1 MNKIKFPIIKKKGKP
16 FYPTENQCPIC
27 NADRTTLNS
36 EFFVLNGG
44 ALKIID
50 KDHSIM
56 SEDIEGFLSLVYHA
70 GEKSNGNGAAVEIVE
85 YSQNGQFDIYFC
97 SLECLQIFFN
107 RIIEELKRKMEIN
120 RLKTQ
125 KQCRTNEKDN

>member
-16 FYPTENQCPIC
+16 FYPTENKCPIC
-27 NADRTTLNS
+27 GFNRTTLIT
-36 EFFVLNGG
+36 EFIVLNGG

-56 SEDIEGFLSLVYHA
+56 SDDMEGFLSLTYHG
-70 GEKSNGNGAAVEIVE
+70 GELGGDASVEIVE

-97 SLECLQIFFN
+97 SFECLQTFFN
-107 RIIEELKRKMEIN
+107 RIVEELKQKMEIDILMKKKHEIN
-120 RLKTQ
+120 IHHRK
-125 KQCRTNEKDN
+125 RG